1 MWLVGAVA
9 RGTKTS
15 SWRGHALLACIGV
28 LALMLIGSSWFARQ
42 AEAERIRAEASKDHA
57 ISVLNIV
64 QEIEIAALNALRGE
78 RGFLLTND
86 PNYLEP
92 LDVSGQSG
100 LALTR
105 ELTSLVAQDSSQLV
119 VAQSVEQDFKNMLT
133 LLHSIV
139 KTHQDGAKEKALA
152 MVRSGEGR
160 LALTT
165 ISAKLAQVAERE
177 TILLRQQSALARN
190 RAEASEAYQYVLS
203 GAGLAL
209 MLLAGLAVVAVRR
222 AVAAEARVRTELRRH
237 AMTDEL
243 TGLANRREFM
253 ASLDRSIATAKRNGT
268 PLALA
273 LLDIDHFKRIND
285 TYGHPA
291 GDAVI
296 RAIAT
301 TSVDVMRG
309 QDTVGRLGGEEFAI
323 ILPDCSPG
331 DAFVCCERLRM
342 AIGTLDL
349 ELETGAPICVTVSTG
364 LATYVPGDAAE
375 AMIERA
381 DAALYDA
388 KHAGCDRVLLAA

>member
-1 MWLVGAVA
+1 MHWCARLNAHRIELVRAP
-9 RGTKTS
+9 
-15 SWRGHALLACIGV
+15 
-28 LALMLIGSSWFARQ
+28 
-42 AEAERIRAEASKDHA
+42 ERIRAEASKDHA
-57 ISVLNIV
+57 IAVLNTV
-64 QEIEIAALNALRGE
+64 QDIEIAALNALRGE
-78 RGFLLTND
+78 RGYLLTND
-86 PNYLEP
+86 TSYLEP
-92 LDVSGQSG
+92 LNVDGQGG

-105 ELTSLVAQDSSQLV
+105 ELTSLVKEDSRQLV
-119 VAQSVEQDFKNMLT
+119 VAHSVERDYRNMLT
-133 LLHSIV
+133 LLQTIV
-139 KTHQDGAKEKALA
+139 QAHKTGAKDEALT
-152 MVRSGEGR
+152 MVRTGEGR
-160 LALTT
+160 LALKK

-177 TILLRQQSALARN
+177 TILLREQSALARD

-203 GAGLAL
+203 SAGLAL
-209 MLLAGLAVVAVRR
+209 MLLAGLAVGAVRR
-222 AVAAEARVRTELRRH
+222 AVAAEARVRTELRRR

-253 ASLDRSIATAKRNGT
+253 ASLDRAVATAKRNGS

-273 LLDIDHFKRIND
+273 LALIDIDHFKRIND

-301 TSVDVMRG
+301 TSVDVVRA
-309 QDTVGRLGGEEFAI
+309 QDTVGRLDGEEFAI
-323 ILPDCSPG
+323 ILPNCSPG

-349 ELETGAPICVTVSTG
+349 EMETGEPICVTVSTG
-364 LATYVPGDAAE
+364 LATYLSGDAAE

-388 KHAGCDRVLLAA
+388 KNAARDRVKLAA